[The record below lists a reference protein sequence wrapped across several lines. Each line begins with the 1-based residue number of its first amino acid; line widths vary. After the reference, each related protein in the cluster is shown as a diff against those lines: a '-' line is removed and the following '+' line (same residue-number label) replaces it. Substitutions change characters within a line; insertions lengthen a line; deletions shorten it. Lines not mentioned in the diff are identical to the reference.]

1 MNFVNKTGWG
11 ARNATGWKGM
21 NCEVFKLEILQQ
33 FLKNTLPA
41 EMFGGTEFWLYTII
55 IIKIESHPF

>member
-1 MNFVNKTGWG
+1 MVCSKSEAILTG
-11 ARNATGWKGM
+11 RCLVTNDIAT
-21 NCEVFKLEILQQ
+21 LL
-33 FLKNTLPA
+33 A